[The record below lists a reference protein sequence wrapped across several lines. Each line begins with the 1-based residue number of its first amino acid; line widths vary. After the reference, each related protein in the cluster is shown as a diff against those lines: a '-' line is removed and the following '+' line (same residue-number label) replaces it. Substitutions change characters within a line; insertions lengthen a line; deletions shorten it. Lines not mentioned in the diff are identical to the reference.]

1 MDTLKRLLGNLLPY
15 LLLLTIGVL
24 AAFSLGPR
32 DLLTQYR
39 LSTLDTAVSLGTVTE
54 NVRVRKPKGSRY
66 YLGIRY
72 VVPAGESSRSFEV
85 RRQVE
90 RELAGAKPLGSSI
103 RVRYAKDAPAIADVA
118 DSDLLRNKGISFLGV
133 CVLLGLLAIVFTGM
147 IRHVRSQGPF
157 SP

>member
-15 LLLLTIGVL
+15 LLLLTIGGL

-32 DLLTQYR
+32 ELLTQYR
-39 LSTLDTAVSLGTVTE
+39 LSTLDTAVALGTVTE

-66 YLGIRY
+66 YLSIRY
-72 VVPAGESSRSFEV
+72 TAPAGESTRSFEV

-103 RVRYAKDAPAIADVA
+103 RVRYAKVTPAIADVA
-118 DSDLLRNKGISFLGV
+118 DSYLLRNKGISFLGV
-133 CVLLGLLAIVFTGM
+133 CALIGVLAIAFTGM
-147 IRHVRSQGPF
+147 IRHVRSEGPL
-157 SP
+157 SA